1 MTKISDNKFI
11 SLKNKFFQ
19 YICIS
24 MMIDSIYK

>member
-19 YICIS
+19 YICNLI
-24 MMIDSIYK
+24 MIDSI